1 MPTNPT
7 ILVIVPCYNEENRL
21 SKKPYQEFVNREP
34 DYKFLF
40 VDDGST
46 DGTFK
51 LLNSLRQ
58 ERPDRFDVL
67 KLERN
72 SGKAEAV
79 RQGFLKGMDSGV
91 NFLAFWDADLATP
104 LHILPSFLTVLKGR
118 PTVEMV
124 LGSRIKLM
132 GADIKRHEYR
142 HYLGRIFATAASF
155 VLKLSIY
162 DTQCGAKMFRATDNL
177 RKIFQD
183 PFHSKW
189 IFDVEL
195 IARFSKLKTTVN
207 PSIDVQS
214 FIYELPLPI
223 WHDIKGSKLQPLD
236 FFKAFFELL
245 QIYRIYHFK
254 TEKGQL

>member
-7 ILVIVPCYNEENRL
+7 ILVVVPCYNEENRL
-21 SKKPYQEFVNREP
+21 SKKPYQEFIIREP

-46 DGTFK
+46 DETFK
-51 LLNSLRQ
+51 LLDSLRQ
-58 ERPDRFDVL
+58 EHPDRFDVL
-67 KLERN
+67 KFDRN

-79 RQGFLKGMDSGV
+79 RQGFLKGMNSGA

-104 LHILPSFLTVLKGR
+104 LHILPSFLTTFKGR
-118 PTVEMV
+118 PNVEMV
-124 LGSRIKLM
+124 FGSRIKLM
-132 GADIKRHEYR
+132 GSDISRHELR

-162 DTQCGAKMFRATDNL
+162 DTQCGAKMFRMTEDL
-177 RKIFQD
+177 RKIFQE
-183 PFHSKW
+183 PFHSRW

-195 IARFSKLKTTVN
+195 IARFEKLKKSTD

-214 FIYELPLPI
+214 LIYELPLPI
-223 WHDIKGSKLQPLD
+223 WHDIKGSKIQPLD
-236 FFKAFFELL
+236 FLKAFFELI
-245 QIYRIYHFK
+245 QIYYIYH
-254 TEKGQL
+254 